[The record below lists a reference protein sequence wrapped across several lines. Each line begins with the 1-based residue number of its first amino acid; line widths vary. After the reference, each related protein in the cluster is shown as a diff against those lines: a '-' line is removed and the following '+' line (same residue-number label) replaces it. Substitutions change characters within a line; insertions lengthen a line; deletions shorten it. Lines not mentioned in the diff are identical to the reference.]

1 LLNSA
6 ELVEADLCTDKV
18 VRVVPAGLDKV
29 VVCRGTLA
37 ALDKEVEHIAL
48 LVDMEAWEDSFR
60 LVEYN

>member
-1 LLNSA
+1 VI
-6 ELVEADLCTDKV
+6 LVVLAGPDKV
-18 VRVVPAGLDKV
+18 ECKDH
-29 VVCRGTLA
+29 LA